1 MIKINLISF
10 LFLFLFNSGYSIA
23 GFFDNDVK
31 VKIQFCKDHNNSKLG
46 YEEELF
52 GVYTY
57 VVNKDKQEVIRKE
70 EFFEKGKLIG
80 NDLRRLDACTVIDK
94 LNWRCGGDL
103 VGNLTA
109 STQSAVNGKF
119 SFFKGTFLPNYC
131 AKFTQY

>member
-1 MIKINLISF
+1 MNKINLILF
-10 LFLFLFNSGYSIA
+10 LFLFLLNNGNSIA

-31 VKIQFCKDHNNSKLG
+31 VKFQFCKDHDNPKLG
-46 YEEELF
+46 YQEELF

-70 EFFEKGKLIG
+70 EFFENGKLIG
-80 NDLRRLDACTVIDK
+80 NDLRKLNACTVIDK
-94 LNWRCGGDL
+94 LNWRCGGEL
-103 VGNLTA
+103 IGNLSH
-109 STQSAVNGKF
+109 STQSVVNGKF